1 MNAAGRRR
9 LTPLLLALALL
20 LGAWF
25 LLMLAGIG
33 GGVRWAPP
41 RTPAPLPAWHPAAL
55 PVPVPLEH
63 FAQVWQQPL
72 FSPDRKPV
80 AQAGSGG
87 GQLGDM
93 QLTGIILTP
102 GLHMALLQ
110 DKQGNKEV
118 RVREG
123 ATLPDGSWTLV
134 ELQPRAAV
142 FESTSG
148 RTELRLPAGA
158 PITAVG
164 GAPAPASTTQIPN
177 ELPTEPES
185 NRPPLDP
192 QSQPKG
198 NPNGN
203 PADGNGGERP
213 NDNGDGTGAPSGGQT
228 LSALRG
234 PSPTEAQQA
243 QRIRQ
248 LRAAILQ
255 RRAAQAAAAA
265 HEGDR

>member
-9 LTPLLLALALL
+9 LTPMLLALALL
-20 LGAWF
+20 LGALF
-25 LLMLAGIG
+25 LLLLAGIG
-33 GGVRWAPP
+33 RGVYWAPP
-41 RTPAPLPAWHPAAL
+41 RPPAPLPAWHPAAL
-55 PVPVPLEH
+55 PVPVPLEQ

-102 GLHMALLQ
+102 ALHMALLQ
-110 DKQGNKEV
+110 DKQGNGTKEV

-142 FESTSG
+142 FESSSG

-158 PITAVG
+158 PITAAAG
-164 GAPAPASTTQIPN
+164 SAPAPGSSAQIPN
-177 ELPTEPES
+177 ELPAGSES
-185 NRPPLDP
+185 ARPPLDP
-192 QSQPKG
+192 LNMKKGDG

-203 PADGNGGERP
+203 PADGG
-213 NDNGDGTGAPSGGQT
+213 GDGNPSGGRK

-234 PSPTEAQQA
+234 AASTEAQQA